1 MLVLGWWLVGDR
13 LREGLGLPGSGNAP
27 GKGAA
32 LRVATWNLHNFG
44 EQRSGPQPDRA
55 RLRERLAGLDADL
68 LAVQEIHDPAAL
80 QALLPNYTLALSEHG
95 GRGHQRLGVAFDPQV
110 LAQVEPAREHSGLS
124 MRGHVRPGLSVYL
137 RAHDGGPDFH
147 VLVVHLKAMSDGY
160 SLRTQ
165 QWALLAELARDLLRR
180 DPDLVVLGDFNA
192 TGPAGGTPQAELAA
206 LEAILGPIGLRR
218 LAASEPC
225 SAYWDGARRDAWKE
239 PSLLDLVWVAGLHE
253 GLDAAAQVRPLHHC
267 ARHHCQSFRSTDA
280 YPEPDF
286 ADLSDH
292 CPVVLDLAPGR
303 DDDP

>member
-1 MLVLGWWLVGDR
+1 VLVLGWWLAGDR
-13 LREGLGLPGSGNAP
+13 LREGLGLPGSGSAP

-32 LRVATWNLHNFG
+32 LRVATWNLHNF
-44 EQRSGPQPDRA
+44 PDPKQDGT
-55 RLRERLAGLDADL
+55 RLRDRMAGLDADL
-68 LAVQEIHDPAAL
+68 IAVQEIHDPAAL
-80 QALLPNYTLALSEHG
+80 QALLPNFTLALSEHG

-110 LAQVEPAREHSGLS
+110 LTQVEPAREHTELS

-137 RAHDGGPDFH
+137 RAHGGGPDFH

-165 QWALLAELARDLLRR
+165 QWSLLAELARDLLRH
-180 DPDLVVLGDFNA
+180 DPDLVMLGDFNA

-225 SAYWDGARRDAWKE
+225 SAYWDGARRDAWQE
-239 PSLLDLVWVAGLHE
+239 PSLLDLVWVAGLQE
-253 GLDAAAQVRPLHHC
+253 GLDAATQVHPLHHC

-292 CPVVLDLAPGR
+292 CPVVLDLAQGR
-303 DDDP
+303 DDR